1 MSESFRLRVCY
12 NRNMILRL
20 ENLSKHFGSFKAVDT
35 LNVSVARGEV
45 VGFVG
50 PNGAGKTTTIN
61 MILGF
66 TRPTTGSVTVLK
78 QTVSTEGAHRQHREM
93 GYASGDMELPARL
106 TGRQYL
112 QLIAGIRG
120 DTFEKRLIELS
131 KRFAPQLDKQIH
143 TLSRGNKQ
151 KIALIGAFIAS
162 PKLVVLDEPT
172 SGLDP
177 IMQERFMELIREE
190 QQRGTTI
197 FMSSHYLGEI
207 AELCSRILLMQH
219 GKIIEDVAANELL
232 SRGGRMVTVVTSH
245 KRTVAPKGAEHVIKE
260 TVDGML
266 RLQFAWKHEAP
277 PLQVWLAGVK
287 GLVDLEISEYS
298 LESAFQKMYKDETG
312 DAG

>member
-1 MSESFRLRVCY
+1 MHA
-12 NRNMILRL
+12 NA
-20 ENLSKHFGSFKAVDT
+20 LSKHFGDVRAVD
-35 LNVSVARGEV
+35 NVNFSVNKGEV

-66 TRPTTGSVTVLK
+66 TRPTTGSVSIFK
-78 QTVSTEGAHRQHREM
+78 QKVTTEGAHRLHSDM

-112 QLIAGIRG
+112 QLLAGVRG
-120 DTFEKRLIELS
+120 VRFEKRLVELS
-131 KRFAPQLDKQIH
+131 KRFAPQLDKPIR

-151 KIALIGAFIAS
+151 KIALIGAFVAE

-177 IMQERFMELIREE
+177 IMQERFMELVQEE
-190 QQRGTTI
+190 SQRGTTI

-219 GKIIEDVAANELL
+219 GKIIEDVAASELL
-232 SRGGRMVTVVTSH
+232 SRGGRMVTIVTSH
-245 KRTVAPKGAEHVIKE
+245 RRTTAPKGAENVTKE
-260 TVDGML
+260 TIDGML
-266 RLQFAWKHEAP
+266 KLHFTWKHEAP
-277 PLQVWLAGVK
+277 QLQVWLAGVK
-287 GLVDLEISEYS
+287 GLVDLEVSEYS
-298 LESAFQKMYKDETG
+298 LESAFQKMYRDETG
-312 DAG
+312 DAA

>member
-1 MSESFRLRVCY
+1 MRYTISMVIECQGVT
-12 NRNMILRL
+12 
-20 ENLSKHFGSFKAVDT
+20 KQFGSLKAVD
-35 LNVSVARGEV
+35 NADFVVDKGEV

-50 PNGAGKTTTIN
+50 PNGAGKTTAIN

-66 TRPTTGSVTVLK
+66 TRPTSGRVKVLGRVVT
-78 QTVSTEGAHRQHREM
+78 TEGAHRQHSYM
-93 GYASGDMELPARL
+93 GYASGDMELPMRL

-112 QLIAGIRG
+112 DLITGIRG
-120 DTFEKRLIELS
+120 ESFEKRLTDLS

-151 KIALIGAFIAS
+151 KIALIGAFLAS

-190 QQRGTTI
+190 AQRGTTI

-219 GKIIEDVAANELL
+219 GKIIEDVAASELL
-232 SRGGRMVTVVTSH
+232 SRGGRTVTVVTSH
-245 KRTVAPKGAEHVIKE
+245 KRTSAPKGAEYVTKDTI
-260 TVDGML
+260 DGML
-266 RLQFAWKHEAP
+266 RLRFTWKHDAP
-277 PLQVWLAGVK
+277 LLQVWLAAVK
-287 GLVDLEISEYS
+287 GLVDLEVSEYS
-298 LESAFQKMYKDETG
+298 LDSAFQRLYKDETG
-312 DAG
+312 GGA

>member
-1 MSESFRLRVCY
+1 
-12 NRNMILRL
+12 MILRL

-35 LNVSVARGEV
+35 LNVSIAKGEV

-66 TRPTTGSVTVLK
+66 TRPTSGSVSIFK
-78 QTVSTEGAHRQHREM
+78 QTVTTEGAHHLHGEM

-120 DTFEKRLIELS
+120 ETFEKRLVELS
-131 KRFAPQLDKQIH
+131 ERFAPQLDKQIH

-151 KIALIGAFIAS
+151 KIALIGAFLAN
-162 PKLVVLDEPT
+162 PKLIVLDEPT

-177 IMQERFMELIREE
+177 IMQERFMELVREE
-190 QQRGTTI
+190 SERGTTI

-219 GKIIEDVAANELL
+219 GKIIEDVPAAELL

-245 KRTVAPKGAEHVIKE
+245 LRTAAPKGAEQVSKE
-260 TVDGML
+260 TLDGML
-266 RLQFAWKHEAP
+266 KLQFAWKHDAP

-287 GLVDLEISEYS
+287 GLIDLEVSEYS
-298 LESAFQKMYKDETG
+298 LESAFQKMYRDETG
-312 DAG
+312 DVK